1 MKLQRLGQ
9 IEETIADVG
18 MEHEKN
24 GLKVPTVLMP
34 VYVMNVGAPTP
45 VHKYRNNELD
55 MRQ

>member
-1 MKLQRLGQ
+1 LGQ
-9 IEETIADVG
+9 IEETIADVR

-34 VYVMNVGAPTP
+34 VYVMNVGAPTSA
-45 VHKYRNNELD
+45 HKYRNNELD